1 MPIPQISDT
10 IKLSDVYAGDANAGN
25 GGDGFNKGD
34 IYFQPSAYV
43 ANEQI
48 VKGAHVDVDA
58 GDHVW
63 QKAYWEADDGG
74 DGGHAKAV
82 AAFLA
87 EATNNGSGGDGG
99 DANSNG
105 DQYNESGGNTATA
118 TANTTAQQNTELLAD
133 QHATI
138 LAGVGGNG
146 GNGNTAVGG
155 DVSAAFVHDDP
166 TSVSATLSNIDNHFG
181 DIDLS
186 HLGS

>member
-1 MPIPQISDT
+1 MPIPSTSDT

-25 GGDGFNKGD
+25 GGDGYNKGD
-34 IYFQPSAYV
+34 IYFEPTAYV

-63 QKAYWEADDGG
+63 QKADWEAGGGG
-74 DGGHAKAV
+74 DGGFAKA
-82 AAFLA
+82 LA
-87 EATNNGSGGDGG
+87 DSFSSATNFGSGGAGG
-99 DANSNG
+99 SATSNG
-105 DQYNESGGNTATA
+105 SQNSTSGGNTAA
-118 TANTTAQQNTELLAD
+118 AGADTTGTQNTLFDAD
-133 QHATI
+133 QHANI
-138 LAGVGGNG
+138 FAGVGGNG
-146 GNGNTAVGG
+146 GNGNTANGG
-155 DVSAAFVHDDP
+155 DVSALLMHDDP